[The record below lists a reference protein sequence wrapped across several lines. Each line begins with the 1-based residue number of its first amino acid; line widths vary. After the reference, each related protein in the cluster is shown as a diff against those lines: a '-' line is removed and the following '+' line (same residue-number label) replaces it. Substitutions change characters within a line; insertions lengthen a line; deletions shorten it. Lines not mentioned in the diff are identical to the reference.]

1 MSCAVARTF
10 VVALLTGLFVAGYP
24 RMGFTA
30 ASAAHLESQN
40 EAVGRISMTL
50 GQAHIF
56 RPDGSHRSARSGD
69 PVWVGDRIE
78 TAAGGHVHIRF
89 VDDALVSVRPASRLV
104 IEDYQYDS
112 SQVHQSLVRFR
123 LDIGV
128 ARSISGAAAE
138 GARERFRLNTPLA
151 VIGVRGTDFV
161 VRADAQQTQAVV
173 NQGAITMA
181 PLVVPDCQAH
191 YSTGCGES
199 VARLL
204 SAAEMPGMLMQYRSY
219 FAQPQLLR
227 QEMPPWEGGVVVAQN
242 TKVEPTPATLQLQ
255 PAINQL
261 PHSTTGQQEVLTVL
275 AQDTVQQAFKDV
287 PVIEL
292 PSPEAP
298 TPMLPAPMLPE
309 PTLPEPTLPEPMLPE
324 PMVPAL
330 PPESMA
336 LAWGRWTQQA
346 QDSTDISQLRELARQ
361 GRSVTVGNNAYV
373 LYRQSDMPSLLGASL
388 GRFDMNLQ
396 AAHASLQPTGG
407 GAAQTAQVHGGLLT
421 LDFGAQNFYTQL
433 QLSAQATSM
442 HTLEASGNLNENG
455 IFSQR
460 LPSLSIGG
468 AVALDGQTAGYFF
481 EKAID
486 AGSFSGIT
494 LWGR

>member
-1 MSCAVARTF
+1 
-10 VVALLTGLFVAGYP
+10 
-24 RMGFTA
+24 MGFTA
-30 ASAAHLESQN
+30 ASTAHLESPN
-40 EAVGRISMTL
+40 EAVGRITMTL
-50 GQAHIF
+50 GQAQIF
-56 RPDGSHRSARSGD
+56 RPDGSHRSARSGA

-161 VRADAQQTQAVV
+161 VRADAEQTQAVV

-181 PLVVPDCQAH
+181 PLVAPDCQAH
-191 YSTGCGES
+191 YSAGCGES

-227 QEMPPWEGGVVVAQN
+227 QEMQPWEGGGVVAQN
-242 TKVEPTPATLQLQ
+242 TKAESTPATFQLQ

-292 PSPEAP
+292 PSLEAP
-298 TPMLPAPMLPE
+298 APIKPAPVE
-309 PTLPEPTLPEPMLPE
+309 PTLPL
-324 PMVPAL
+324 
-330 PPESMA
+330 ESMA

-361 GRSVTVGNNAYV
+361 GRTVTVGNNAYL

-407 GAAQTAQVHGGLLT
+407 GTQTAQVHGGLLT

-442 HTLEASGNLNENG
+442 HTLQASGSLNENG

-460 LPSLSIGG
+460 LPGLSIGG

>member
-10 VVALLTGLFVAGYP
+10 VVALLAGLFVAGYP

-30 ASAAHLESQN
+30 ASTAHLESQN
-40 EAVGRISMTL
+40 EAVGRITMTL

-104 IEDYQYDS
+104 IEDYQYVS

-161 VRADAQQTQAVV
+161 VRADAEQTQAVV

-181 PLVVPDCQAH
+181 PLVAPDCQAH

-242 TKVEPTPATLQLQ
+242 TKAEPTPATLQLQ

-298 TPMLPAPMLPE
+298 VPML
-309 PTLPEPTLPEPMLPE
+309 
-324 PMVPAL
+324 PAL

-373 LYRQSDMPSLLGASL
+373 LYRQSDMPSLLGPGL

-396 AAHASLQPTGG
+396 AAHASFQPTG
-407 GAAQTAQVHGGLLT
+407 AATAQTAQVHSGLLT

-433 QLSAQATSM
+433 ALSAQGTGT
-442 HTLEASGNLNENG
+442 HTLQAGGSLNGNG
-455 IFSQR
+455 IFNQR
-460 LPSLSIGG
+460 LPGLSIGG

-486 AGSFSGIT
+486 AGSLSGIT